1 MKRILVVAFLLFAS
15 ASLVMA
21 GDLTIVINGDARPTF
36 QKMMS
41 ADELKSGM
49 NLISTVDGRKIW
61 ANLKNQGGDALVN
74 WVVTDMAG
82 TPLPSS
88 LVRIQTTG
96 GVQHSEERC
105 LECVEMPNGTRQC
118 HEVPC
123 PIRVP
128 CCSNHHRCCIR

>member
-1 MKRILVVAFLLFAS
+1 MKKLVLV
-15 ASLVMA
+15 ASLLLATASLLPA

-36 QKMMS
+36 QRMMN

-49 NLISTVDGRKIW
+49 NLISTADGRKVW
-61 ANLKNQGGDALVN
+61 ANLKNQGGDAVVD

-82 TPLPSS
+82 ATLPSS
-88 LVRIQTTG
+88 MVRIHTVGTQR
-96 GVQHSEERC
+96 SEERC
-105 LECVEMPNGTRQC
+105 LQCVELPNGTRQC

-128 CCSNHHRCCIR
+128 CCSNHHRCCIK